1 MFQIENNVQPYTV
14 SREKVEATTEVSL
27 KISREFDIAPLPGIW
42 LQCFTKYVFLDNDG
56 VETK

>member
-1 MFQIENNVQPYTV
+1 MENNVQPYTV
-14 SREKVEATTEVSL
+14 SREKVEATTELSL
-27 KISREFDIAPLPGIW
+27 KISRESDIAPLPGIW